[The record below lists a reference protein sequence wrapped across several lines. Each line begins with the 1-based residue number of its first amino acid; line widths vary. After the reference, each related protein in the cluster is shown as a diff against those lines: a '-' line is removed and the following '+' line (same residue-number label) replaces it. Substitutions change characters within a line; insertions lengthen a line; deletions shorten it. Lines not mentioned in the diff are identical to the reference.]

1 MIMATKL
8 LQKLFT
14 VGYRIVGVLTAYCLL
29 PAAYCQPI
37 PAFTTYRQQSLT
49 EKLYLH
55 TDQSFY
61 LTGETLW
68 FKAYYVDGSFHKP
81 LDLSKVAYV
90 ELMDR
95 EGRSVLQTKVALS
108 GQGGSGTLFL
118 PASLNAGNYWL
129 RAYTNWMKNFPA
141 DYFFQKSITV
151 INPFK
156 PLGLPLLPKTPDYE
170 VGLFPEGGQLVQGL
184 PGRVAFRVADAS
196 GRGVAVLGWL
206 LNAQNDTLTRFIS
219 ERFGMGTFDLTP
231 AEGVAYRVLF
241 QDRQNHQFAHALPTV
256 QARGY
261 ALRLDENGPDEL
273 RVTVTTNADTGGSV
287 FLLAHTRQDVRL
299 AEQKLLTPGQPA
311 TFLFDRNKLGEGI
324 SHLTVFDANGKPVGE
339 RLYFRQPW
347 QVLPVAVTPAQT
359 VYGPRTTVRVG
370 VKLTGPSLAGRGWGG
385 VFSMAVYRL
394 DSLSQLDSG
403 NILSYLW
410 LSSDLSGSIES
421 PASYFQP
428 DNADVRKAADNLMM
442 TQGWRRFR
450 WDEVLKPQPTGL
462 SRANRWPRPFLS
474 EANGLMVSGTVTD
487 PATGK
492 PAPNI
497 LTYLSAPGKPIRLY
511 TSRSD
516 ASGNIRF
523 ELPDYFGDRD
533 LLLQTTPEDSLYK
546 LTLANPFVETSPTSR
561 LPQFSINETH
571 GNDLLDRSVAMQVQS
586 TYWGNRAVTYRDPAV
601 DSSAF
606 YGKPSETYLLDAFT
620 RFPRMEEV
628 LREYVPGVLPRK
640 RQGRF
645 QLLVPNSPYNALF
658 DTPSLVLVDGVP
670 VFDMDQVIGFS
681 PLKVKQLDV
690 VTNHYFMGEA
700 RFTGIISFLT
710 YKGDLAS
717 YPLEPRVL
725 KVDYEGLQLQRE
737 FYSPRYGANAQSRV
751 PDARTLLYWNPDLK
765 PNAQG
770 EITVEFPTSDQ
781 TGQFMIDVQG
791 LSTSGQAGT
800 ARGQFEVRNAV
811 K

>member
-1 MIMATKL
+1 MALNLKKRWFTIHCRIIGL
-8 LQKLFT
+8 LL
-14 VGYRIVGVLTAYCLL
+14 LTTHCL
-29 PAAYCQPI
+29 AQSTT
-37 PAFTTYRQQSLT
+37 AFTTYRQQSLT

-68 FKAYYVDGSFHKP
+68 FKAYYVDGTFHKS

-141 DYFFQKSITV
+141 DYFFQKAITV
-151 INPFK
+151 VNPFK
-156 PLGLPLLPKTPDYE
+156 PLGLPLLPKKPDYE

-196 GRGVAVLGWL
+196 GRGGAVRGWL
-206 LNAQNDTLTRFIS
+206 LNAQNDTLTRFTS
-219 ERFGMGTFDLTP
+219 ERFGMGAFELTP

-241 QDRQNHQFAHALPTV
+241 QDGQNHSFTHELPAV

-261 ALRLDENGPDEL
+261 TLRLDESSPDQL
-273 RVTVTTNADTGGSV
+273 RVTVTTNADAGGPV
-287 FLLAHTRQDVRL
+287 FLLAHTRQDVRV
-299 AEQKLLTPGQPA
+299 AEQKPLTPGQPT
-311 TFLFDRNKLGEGI
+311 TFLLDRNKLGEGI
-324 SHLTVFDANGKPVGE
+324 SHLTVFDANGKPVAE
-339 RLYFRQPW
+339 RLYFRQPR
-347 QVLPVAVTPAQT
+347 QVLPIVVTPAQP
-359 VYGPRTTVRVG
+359 VYGSRTTVRVG
-370 VKLTGPSLAGRGWGG
+370 VKTATNEVNL
-385 VFSMAVYRL
+385 SMAVYRL
-394 DSLSQLDSG
+394 DSLSQHDSG

-410 LSSDLSGSIES
+410 LSSDLSGSVES
-421 PASYFQP
+421 PAFYFQP

-450 WDEVLKPQPTGL
+450 WDEVLKPQPAAL
-462 SRANRWPRPFLS
+462 SKAERWPRPFLP

-516 ASGNIRF
+516 ANGNIRF

-533 LLLQTTPEDSLYK
+533 LLLQTAPEDSLYK
-546 LTLANPFVETSPTSR
+546 LTLANPFNEVNPTSR
-561 LPQFSINETH
+561 LPQFSINESQ

-586 TYWGNRAVTYRDPAV
+586 TYLGNRVVSYRNPAV

-681 PLKVKQLDV
+681 PLKVRQLDV

-700 RFTGIISFLT
+700 RFTGIISFMT

-737 FYSPRYGANAQSRV
+737 FYTPRYGANAQSRV

-765 PNAQG
+765 PNTQG
-770 EITVEFPTSDQ
+770 EVTVEFPTSDQ
-781 TGQFMIDVQG
+781 TGQFVIEVQG
-791 LSTSGQAGT
+791 LSTSGQAGV
-800 ARGQFEVRNAV
+800 ARGQFEVRGGV